1 MFKMRHLSQA
11 KLKHYRLIHW
21 KYFNVDNLST
31 KIRTFKFNDSTD
43 TIMIVRLSKLHAFF
57 FKEILQYMVN
67 TNVLDLMQNLIFMIQ
82 ISVMYLCERFMC
94 LPFIPYNGYFLRLEI
109 FVVQTLKDIKLYS
122 VFAISAITLD
132 SKT

>member
-21 KYFNVDNLST
+21 KYFNIDNLST

-57 FKEILQYMVN
+57 KKEILQYN
-67 TNVLDLMQNLIFMIQ
+67 EDLPILKVL
-82 ISVMYLCERFMC
+82 E
-94 LPFIPYNGYFLRLEI
+94 E
-109 FVVQTLKDIKLYS
+109 
-122 VFAISAITLD
+122 
-132 SKT
+132 